1 MNFVVENADLKPSS
15 KSRQLSVNDL
25 VQERLKFQPELIKA
39 YPDMPKI
46 DPDQIHTFSDYA
58 YAAHDQAEFILRE
71 MQEIKSMHDSHFMT
85 KKNKEL
91 IKEKKRLEG
100 ELDLARSIGVSD
112 SGGQDA
118 LAQMRSQLD
127 AS

>member
-1 MNFVVENADLKPSS
+1 M
-15 KSRQLSVNDL
+15 
-25 VQERLKFQPELIKA
+25 
-39 YPDMPKI
+39 
-46 DPDQIHTFSDYA
+46 
-58 YAAHDQAEFILRE
+58 AHDQAEFILRE

-118 LAQMRSQLD
+118 LA
-127 AS
+127 